1 LSYDSCSAET
11 REREPDLKMR
21 AYNLLHLAGVILF
34 FAGFFG
40 ALLSQRFAD
49 RTHDSRIVAH
59 TFRVMNFNDRWLTPV
74 AIILI
79 LLGGFG
85 AASRAGLSVVGT
97 GWIFWSLVLFGI
109 SGVIFLTR
117 ALPLQ
122 LKIEN
127 LARRDPSEF
136 DWDAYGRLSRSWS
149 RWAQSAFVAVLVA
162 LVLMV
167 LRPHLPVP

>member
-21 AYNLLHLAGVILF
+21 AYNLLHLVGVILF

-49 RTHDSRIVAH
+49 RTQDPGIVAH
-59 TFRVMNFNDRWLTPV
+59 TFKMMNFTDRWLTPI
-74 AIILI
+74 AIVLI
-79 LLGGFG
+79 LVGGFG
-85 AASRAGLSVVGT
+85 AASRTGLSIVQT
-97 GWIFWSLVLFGI
+97 GWILWSLVLFGI
-109 SGVIFLTR
+109 SGVIFLAR

-122 LKIEN
+122 LRIES
-127 LARRDPSEF
+127 LARTEPTKF
-136 DWDAYGRLSRSWS
+136 DWDTYRRLARSWS
-149 RWAQSAFVAVLVA
+149 RWAHAAFLAVVVA

-167 LRPHLPVP
+167 LKPGLPVP